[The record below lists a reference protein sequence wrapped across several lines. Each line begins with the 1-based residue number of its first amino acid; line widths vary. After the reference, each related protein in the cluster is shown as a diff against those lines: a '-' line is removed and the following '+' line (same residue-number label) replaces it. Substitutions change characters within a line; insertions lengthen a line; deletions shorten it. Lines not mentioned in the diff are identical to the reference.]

1 MKDSL
6 GDRIKEWYE
15 NRCRYYLPRRTYTI
29 MRIDGKAFHTW
40 TRGLKRPYD
49 EAFQAL
55 MDTTTKLFC
64 SKVQG
69 AVCAYT
75 QSDEVSILLV
85 DFDPEGKKLTTSS
98 WFDGNVQKLCSVGA
112 ATFTAIFNDQVEDF
126 IKDTDQLLRE
136 RGPAVFD
143 TRVFTIPDPVEVY
156 NYFVWRQND
165 ATRNSIQSAAYS
177 FYSDKECH
185 GKNCSELQ
193 EMIFQKGQNWNDYP
207 VRFKRGG
214 FIYYDKT
221 ATVGNAVN
229 KKTGEEIEFERPVG
243 WSIYPEIPVLTS
255 QEGRSWMFSL
265 IPKLPEI
272 SYKED
277 DRSEEQ
283 DWYISKVENGVAT
296 IESVKYGTISSSK
309 EKHD

>member
-6 GDRIKEWYE
+6 GDRMKGWYE
-15 NRCRYYLPRRTYTI
+15 DRTRAYLPRRTYTI

-40 TRGLKRPYD
+40 TRGLKRPFD
-49 EAFQAL
+49 QDFQAL
-55 MDTTTKLFC
+55 MDNTAKIFC

-69 AVCAYT
+69 AICAYT
-75 QSDEVSILLV
+75 QSDEVSVLLV

-98 WFDGNVQKLCSVGA
+98 WFDGNVQKLCSVGSS
-112 ATFTAIFNDQVEDF
+112 TFTAIFNDQVDDY

-136 RGPAVFD
+136 RGPAMFD

-165 ATRNSIQSAAYS
+165 ATRNSIQSAAYTY
-177 FYSDKECH
+177 YSDKECF
-185 GKNCSELQ
+185 GKKCSELQ

-214 FIYYDKT
+214 FIHYDE
-221 ATVGNAVN
+221 TVIQGSAFN
-229 KKTGEEIEFERPVG
+229 KKTGNEVTFERPIG
-243 WSIYPEIPVLTS
+243 WSLFPEIPILTS
-255 QEGRSWMFSL
+255 QEGRAWLFSL
-265 IPKLPEI
+265 IPKLPEL

-277 DRSEEQ
+277 DDEGE
-283 DWYISKVENGVAT
+283 A
-296 IESVKYGTISSSK
+296 
-309 EKHD
+309 